1 MLNNQRKKD
10 WMLNNQ
16 RRKGWMLNN
25 ETTWQRTDTTREL
38 LKGKAEKG
46 KVANKK
52 KKQTNMSV

>member
-1 MLNNQRKKD
+1 
-10 WMLNNQ
+10 
-16 RRKGWMLNN
+16 MLNN